1 MKKVMR
7 LISKTIVDV
16 GLPHLVRN
24 DDQFEVRLPRPAC
37 AGLAMTSVD
46 RRDDDV
52 RGRNDKRRG
61 FSLIELMVGVSIIAV
76 LATVGMVS
84 YRSANARA
92 RDSRR
97 EADVQQI
104 RAALEMYRTDNGVYP
119 NDLATLTTTPAYMS
133 ADLLLDPDGVAY
145 TYPNSG
151 VPASGTYVLCYT
163 PETHSDGC
171 RQNPL

>member
-61 FSLIELMVGVSIIAV
+61 FSLIELMVVVSIIAV

-104 RAALEMYRTDNGVYP
+104 RTALEMYRTDNGEYP
-119 NDLATLTTTPAYMS
+119 DTSDIDDLATDGYMQTLPTDPGDGSDYDYTRNTPTTYE
-133 ADLLLDPDGVAY
+133 
-145 TYPNSG
+145 
-151 VPASGTYVLCYT
+151 LCYT
-163 PETHSDGC
+163 PDDDGADVC
-171 RQNPL
+171 SENPL